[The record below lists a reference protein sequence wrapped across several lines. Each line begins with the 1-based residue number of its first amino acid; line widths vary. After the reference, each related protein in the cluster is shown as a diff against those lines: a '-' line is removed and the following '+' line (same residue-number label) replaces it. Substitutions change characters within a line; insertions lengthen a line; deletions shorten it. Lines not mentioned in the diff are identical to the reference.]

1 MLSLGGER
9 AFICAIGRPEK
20 VAGLCKAWATGLSDM
35 FSPTR
40 VLRLDSSETGV
51 GRSTDTAGLGTC
63 ATRAEKVAG
72 LCEAWA
78 TGLSDMF
85 SPTRVLRLDSSE
97 TGVGRST
104 DTAGLGTCATRAVVS
119 FRSELERWASVSDVV
134 AQAPTTAA
142 STLASTSRRPPVAAR
157 QARLLVPMSFF
168 SALLD

>member
-20 VAGLCKAWATGLSDM
+20 VAGLCK
-35 FSPTR
+35 
-40 VLRLDSSETGV
+40 
-51 GRSTDTAGLGTC
+51 
-63 ATRAEKVAG
+63 
-72 LCEAWA
+72 AWA